1 MKDPWEEFPYPND
14 LICGP
19 VPSYTKYDGVLVPE
33 KYCDGVLVHGW
44 SRSYNCPKCGTHH
57 DYDPFYIAALCEINL
72 DKYPEL
78 REKYPSPFK
87 DEYAIGEIEKHK
99 RRLTNES

>member
-1 MKDPWEEFPYPND
+1 MNDPWEEFPYPND
-14 LICGP
+14 LICGGGTP
-19 VPSYTKYDGVLVPE
+19 D
-33 KYCDGVLVHGW
+33 KYCDTILIHGW

-87 DEYAIGEIEKHK
+87 EEYAIKQIAAYKERILNE
-99 RRLTNES
+99 TNK